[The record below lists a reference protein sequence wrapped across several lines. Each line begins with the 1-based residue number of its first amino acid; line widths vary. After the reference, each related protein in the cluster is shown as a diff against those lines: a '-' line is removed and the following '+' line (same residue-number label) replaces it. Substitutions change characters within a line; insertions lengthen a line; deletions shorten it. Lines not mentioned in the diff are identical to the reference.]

1 MSRSYDGRPGSSAP
15 PAAWRQVAAREFT
28 ERARERS
35 FYVSTLI
42 TLGVLAAVLLLPKL
56 FASGPTTIAFTGPDA
71 ARVQAAATAGAA
83 AAGVELEVV
92 DPPAD
97 VRAAV
102 ADGQV
107 DVVVDGQRLVVQRE
121 VDPGVQAVLES
132 AVRQATVTQRLAAAG
147 LTPQQ
152 VSEALTTAPLTI
164 DALDPQDAEAQQRQ
178 GFAFAA
184 SVILYGQL
192 LGYGFWVAS
201 GVVEEKAS
209 RVVEVLLATNRP
221 RQLLLGKVLGIGA
234 LGLLQLVALAVVGL
248 GLAVALG
255 SLTWSAGLGVAI
267 LTSFAWFLLGFT
279 FYAAG
284 YAAGA
289 ARVSRQED
297 LQNVVTPLN
306 LMAIASFFGSIVAI
320 NAGDSFW
327 VQVFSVI
334 PPFSALMQP
343 SLIAAGDSSPAVVAL
358 AVVLMLA
365 AIAGMVLLAARVY
378 ERSVLRIGAP
388 LSLRESLRD

>member
-1 MSRSYDGRPGSSAP
+1 MSTDRDQSAVGAS
-15 PAAWRQVAAREFT
+15 PAAWRMVAAREFT

-35 FYVSTLI
+35 FYVSTLV
-42 TLGVLAAVLLLPKL
+42 TLLVLAAVLLLPKL
-56 FASGPTTIAFTGPDA
+56 FAGGPTTIAFAGADA
-71 ARVQAAATAGAA
+71 ASVEAVATATAS
-83 AAGVELEVV
+83 AAGIEIAVV
-92 DPPAD
+92 DLPDD

-102 ADGQV
+102 TDGEV
-107 DVVVDGQRLVVQRE
+107 DVVVDGQRLVVKRD
-121 VDPGVQAVLES
+121 VDPAVQAVLES
-132 AVRQATVTQRLAAAG
+132 AVRQVTVTERLRAAG
-147 LTPQQ
+147 LSDAQIAASLT
-152 VSEALTTAPLTI
+152 VSPLTV
-164 DALDPQDAEAQQRQ
+164 DAVDPQDAEAQQRQ

-201 GVVEEKAS
+201 GVVEEKSS
-209 RVVEVLLATNRP
+209 RVVEVLLATIRP

-234 LGLLQLVALAVVGL
+234 LGLLQLVALATVGL
-248 GLAVALG
+248 GLAFALG
-255 SLTWSAGLGVAI
+255 SLTWSAGLGIAI
-267 LTSFAWFLLGFT
+267 GVSFAWFLLGFT

-306 LMAIASFFGSIVAI
+306 LMAIASFFGSIIAI
-320 NAGDSFW
+320 QAGDSVG
-327 VQVFSVI
+327 VQIFSVI

-343 SLIAAGDSSPAVVAL
+343 SLIAAGDSSPALVVL
-358 AVVLMLA
+358 AVVLMLI
-365 AIAGMVLLAARVY
+365 AIAGMVVLAARVY

-388 LSLRESLRD
+388 LTLRESLRG